1 MLGLIKK
8 KANTLLG
15 IDISSTSVK
24 LLELSRS
31 GGRYKVEAYAVEPL
45 PPNAVVEKNIVEL
58 EGVGQALSRVL
69 VKAKTNLK
77 SAVVAVAGSAV
88 ITKTIEMEAGL
99 SEDEL
104 ENQLKIE
111 ADQYIP
117 YPLEEVAIDFEVQG
131 LSARNPERVDVLLAA
146 CRKENVE
153 VREAALA
160 LAGLTAKVVDVE
172 AYALE
177 RSYALL
183 SSQLG
188 ADTDQLTVAV
198 VDIGATMTTL
208 PAGRAIR
215 NIDFQRGEKG
225 EGNVVIDLSDPTL
238 SPDIQ
243 EQGGKIRLDFAKTQ
257 LPDALRVRLD
267 VKDFA
272 TPVQFV
278 NASAQSDRTS
288 ITIEPSGLYDY
299 LVYQTDNRL
308 TVSIKPMTTEDAER
322 RKKDNFAYTGEKL
335 SLNFQDIDVRSV
347 LQLIADFTDLNLV
360 ASDTVQGNITL
371 RLQNV
376 PWDQALD
383 LVLKTKGL
391 DKRKLGNV
399 LLVAPADEIAA
410 RERQELEA
418 QKQIAELA
426 PLRRELIQVNYA
438 KAADIAKLFQSVTS
452 DGGQEGKEG
461 GRGSIT
467 VDDRTN
473 SIIAYQPQERLDELR
488 RIVSQLDIPVRQVM
502 IEARIVEANV
512 GYDKSLGVR
521 WGGAYHK
528 GNWRGY
534 GKDGNIGIK
543 DEDGMNCGP
552 IAGNCT
558 FPTTGTSK
566 SPSPFVDIGAKDA
579 TSGIGIGFITDN
591 IILDLQLSAME
602 KTGNGEI
609 VSQPK
614 VVTSDKETAKILKG
628 QEVPYQEASSSGAT
642 STSFKEAALSLEVT
656 PQITP
661 DNRIIVEV
669 KVTKDAPDFDRALNG
684 VPPIN
689 KNEVNAKILVNDGE
703 TIVIGG
709 VFSNTQSK
717 SVDKVPFLGDLPYL
731 GRLFRRDTVSDVKNE
746 LLVFLTPRIMNN
758 QAIAIGR

>member
-1 MLGLIKK
+1 MNSGLSR
-8 KANTLLG
+8 LG
-15 IDISSTSVK
+15 I
-24 LLELSRS
+24 
-31 GGRYKVEAYAVEPL
+31 A
-45 PPNAVVEKNIVEL
+45 
-58 EGVGQALSRVL
+58 
-69 VKAKTNLK
+69 
-77 SAVVAVAGSAV
+77 
-88 ITKTIEMEAGL
+88 
-99 SEDEL
+99 
-104 ENQLKIE
+104 
-111 ADQYIP
+111 
-117 YPLEEVAIDFEVQG
+117 
-131 LSARNPERVDVLLAA
+131 LLAA
-146 CRKENVE
+146 MFAPALLAADLEKLDV
-153 VREAALA
+153 AALPGDRVELKLQFDEPVAAPRGYTIEQPARIA
-160 LAGLTAKVVDVE
+160 LDLPGVQNKLGTKNRELSVGNTRSVTVVE
-172 AYALE
+172 AKDRTRLIINLTTLSSYTTRVEGNNLFVVVGNSPAGASVASTAPVKASPAPA
-177 RSYALL
+177 SYA
-183 SSQLG
+183 QPIKPKPY
-188 ADTDQLTVAV
+188 V
-198 VDIGATMTTL
+198 

-473 SIIAYQPQERLDELR
+473 SIIAYRPQERLDELR

-552 IAGNCT
+552 IA
-558 FPTTGTSK
+558 
-566 SPSPFVDIGAKDA
+566 
-579 TSGIGIGFITDN
+579 
-591 IILDLQLSAME
+591 
-602 KTGNGEI
+602 GNGEI

>member
-1 MLGLIKK
+1 MNSGLSR
-8 KANTLLG
+8 LG
-15 IDISSTSVK
+15 I
-24 LLELSRS
+24 
-31 GGRYKVEAYAVEPL
+31 A
-45 PPNAVVEKNIVEL
+45 
-58 EGVGQALSRVL
+58 
-69 VKAKTNLK
+69 
-77 SAVVAVAGSAV
+77 
-88 ITKTIEMEAGL
+88 
-99 SEDEL
+99 
-104 ENQLKIE
+104 
-111 ADQYIP
+111 
-117 YPLEEVAIDFEVQG
+117 
-131 LSARNPERVDVLLAA
+131 LLAA
-146 CRKENVE
+146 MFAPALLAADLEKLDV
-153 VREAALA
+153 AALPGDRVELKLQFDEPVAAPRGYTIEQPARIA
-160 LAGLTAKVVDVE
+160 LDLPGVQNKLGTKNRELSVGNTRSVTVVEAKDRTRLIINLTALSSYTTRVEGNNLFVVVGNSP
-172 AYALE
+172 AGASVASAAPVKASPAPA
-177 RSYALL
+177 SYA
-183 SSQLG
+183 QPIKPKPY
-188 ADTDQLTVAV
+188 V
-198 VDIGATMTTL
+198 

-278 NASAQSDRTS
+278 NASAQSDRT
-288 ITIEPSGLYDY
+288 
-299 LVYQTDNRL
+299 
-308 TVSIKPMTTEDAER
+308 
-322 RKKDNFAYTGEKL
+322 
-335 SLNFQDIDVRSV
+335 
-347 LQLIADFTDLNLV
+347 
-360 ASDTVQGNITL
+360 
-371 RLQNV
+371 
-376 PWDQALD
+376 
-383 LVLKTKGL
+383 
-391 DKRKLGNV
+391 
-399 LLVAPADEIAA
+399 
-410 RERQELEA
+410 
-418 QKQIAELA
+418 
-426 PLRRELIQVNYA
+426 
-438 KAADIAKLFQSVTS
+438 
-452 DGGQEGKEG
+452 
-461 GRGSIT
+461 
-467 VDDRTN
+467 N

-528 GNWRGY
+528 GNWSGY

-552 IAGNCT
+552 IAGSCT

-566 SPSPFVDIGAKDA
+566 SPSPFVDLGAKDA

-628 QEVPYQEASSSGAT
+628 SEVPYQEASSSGAT

-669 KVTKDAPDFDRALNG
+669 KVTKDAPDYQNMLNG

-709 VFSNTQSK
+709 VFSNEQSK
-717 SVDKVPFLGDLPYL
+717 SVEKVPFLGELPYL
-731 GRLFRRDTVSDVKNE
+731 GRLFRRDTVTDRKNE